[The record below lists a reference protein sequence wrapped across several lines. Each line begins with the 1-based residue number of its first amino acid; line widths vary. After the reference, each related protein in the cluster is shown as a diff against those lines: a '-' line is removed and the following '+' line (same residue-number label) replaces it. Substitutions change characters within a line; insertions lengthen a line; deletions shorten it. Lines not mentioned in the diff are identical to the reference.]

1 MQFTKVPVSDKKYLN
16 YIFIEAKACG
26 LPVTAMFDTKGN
38 TLIKK
43 SIADQIDIDYI
54 DKEAIDEKKGWRRAR
69 TRLNLGKLEIGS
81 APVVVTKDE
90 NFDLI
95 KDPEGNVFPA
105 DMILG
110 WNIISQL
117 CFRGNLKIG
126 DFQVQVDDFKDPK
139 AKDRPNSPVLYVDF
153 MGEKVLA
160 KLDSSKPVTS
170 ISQNIF
176 NQIIG
181 KDNKRETMEMLGL
194 DKENLTYQTALTI
207 KIDEDTITLPQAQ
220 VNPALDKGNIEIV
233 MGADLL
239 WNTTWAIY
247 SPMRYI
253 RAKQNL

>member
-1 MQFTKVPVSDKKYLN
+1 MKFTKVPVSDAKYLN
-16 YIFIEAKACG
+16 YVFIEAKAG
-26 LPVTAMFDTKGN
+26 GIPVTAMFDTKGN
-38 TLIKK
+38 TLIKE
-43 SIADQIDIDYI
+43 SIAEQIDIDYI
-54 DKEAIDEKKGWRRAR
+54 DEKPIDDKKGWRRAR
-69 TRLNLGKLEIGS
+69 IRLNLGELEIGS

-95 KDPEGNVFPA
+95 KDPQGNAFPA

-139 AKDRPNSPVLYVDF
+139 AKDKPNSPVLYVDF
-153 MGEKVLA
+153 MGERVLA
-160 KLDSSKPVTS
+160 ALDTSKPVTS

-176 NQIIG
+176 DKITG
-181 KDNKRETMEMLGL
+181 KDGRRETMEMLGL
-194 DKENLTYQTALTI
+194 DKEKLTYETALTI

-220 VNPALDKGNIEIV
+220 VNSALNDGKIEII

-253 RAKQNL
+253 RARQS

>member
-1 MQFTKVPVSDKKYLN
+1 MKFTKVPVSDAKYLN
-16 YIFIEAKACG
+16 YVFIEAKAG
-26 LPVTAMFDTKGN
+26 GIPVTAMFDTKGN
-38 TLIKK
+38 TLIKE
-43 SIADQIDIDYI
+43 SLAEQIDIDYI
-54 DKEAIDEKKGWRRAR
+54 DEKPIDDKKGWRRAR
-69 TRLNLGKLEIGS
+69 IRLNLGELEIGS

-95 KDPEGNVFPA
+95 KDPEGKAFPA

-139 AKDRPNSPVLYVDF
+139 AKDKPNSPVLYVDF
-153 MGEKVLA
+153 KGERVLA
-160 KLDSSKPVTS
+160 ALDTSKPVTS

-176 NQIIG
+176 DKITG
-181 KDNKRETMEMLGL
+181 KDGRRETMEMLGL

-220 VNPALDKGNIEIV
+220 VNPSLNDGNLEIV

-253 RAKQNL
+253 RARQS